1 MAWCIAMLCSPGLY
15 AQEKVLGLEE
25 MFHLA
30 DEQSRSMRVYEL
42 GMLAAEE
49 GGKGGKSCPFA
60 GSRGVGVCELLG
72 RREVVE
78 PGFRAGDAGR
88 YAAFRE

>member
-25 MFHLA
+25 MFRLA

-49 GGKGGKSCPFA
+49 GVKAAKA
-60 GSRGVGVCELLG
+60 ALCELVG